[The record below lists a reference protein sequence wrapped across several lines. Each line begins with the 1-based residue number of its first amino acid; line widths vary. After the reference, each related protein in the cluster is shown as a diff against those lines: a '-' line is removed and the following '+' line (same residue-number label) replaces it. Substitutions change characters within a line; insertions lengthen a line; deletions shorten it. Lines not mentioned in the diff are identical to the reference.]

1 MAKVDKIEDIVVWQ
15 LAIELTNAIYTITN
29 NNVFNKDFALRDQI
43 RKSAI
48 SIPSNIAEGFE
59 RNSTN
64 QFLYF
69 LVIAKGSVGELRT
82 QLLIAKN
89 QNYISQSEF
98 EKINKDALE
107 VSKKLGAFITYLK
120 EFKLKKSQNLKQSQN
135 IKPLQP

>member
-1 MAKVDKIEDIVVWQ
+1 MAKVEKVEDIVVWK
-15 LAIELTNAIYTITN
+15 LAIELTNSIYLITN
-29 NNVFNKDFALRDQI
+29 NMGFNKEFALREQI

-69 LVIAKGSVGELRT
+69 LVIAKGSAGELRT

-89 QNYISQSEF
+89 QNYITEADFQ
-98 EKINKDALE
+98 KINIEALE
-107 VSKKLGAFITYLK
+107 VSKKLGSFITYLK
-120 EFKLKKSQNLKQSQN
+120 EFKYKKSLINTKNKTVETFQL
-135 IKPLQP
+135 

>member
-69 LVIAKGSVGELRT
+69 LVIAKGSAGELRT

-89 QNYISQSEF
+89 QNYIIQSEF
-98 EKINKDALE
+98 KKINKDALE

-120 EFKLKKSQNLKQSQN
+120 EFKLKQSQN

>member
-69 LVIAKGSVGELRT
+69 LVIAKGSAGELRT

-120 EFKLKKSQNLKQSQN
+120 EFKLKQSQN

>member
-1 MAKVDKIEDIVVWQ
+1 MAKVDKIEDVVVWQ
-15 LAIELTNAIYTITN
+15 LALELTNAIYTITN

-69 LVIAKGSVGELRT
+69 LVIAKGSAGELRT

-120 EFKLKKSQNLKQSQN
+120 EFKLKQSQN

>member
-1 MAKVDKIEDIVVWQ
+1 MAKFDKIEDIVVWQ
-15 LAIELTNAIYTITN
+15 LAIELTNAIYKITN

-48 SIPSNIAEGFE
+48 SVPSNIAEGFE

-69 LVIAKGSVGELRT
+69 LVIAKGSAGELRT

-98 EKINKDALE
+98 EKINKDALD

-120 EFKLKKSQNLKQSQN
+120 EFKLKQSQNLKTL
-135 IKPLQP
+135 KP

>member
-1 MAKVDKIEDIVVWQ
+1 MAKVDKVEDIVVWK
-15 LAIELTNAIYTITN
+15 LAIELTNSIYSITN
-29 NNVFNKDFALRDQI
+29 NTGFNKDFALRDQI

-69 LVIAKGSVGELRT
+69 LVIAKGSAGELRT

-89 QNYISQSEF
+89 QNYILESEYQ
-98 EKINKDALE
+98 KINIEALE
-107 VSKKLGAFITYLK
+107 VSKKLGAFITYLR
-120 EFKLKKSQNLKQSQN
+120 EFKFKNSILKTKTNTLES
-135 IKPLQP
+135 LQP

>member
-1 MAKVDKIEDIVVWQ
+1 MAKFDKIEDIVVWQ
-15 LAIELTNAIYTITN
+15 LAIELTNVIYTITN

-48 SIPSNIAEGFE
+48 SVPSNIAEGFE

-69 LVIAKGSVGELRT
+69 LVIAKGSAGELRT

-98 EKINKDALE
+98 EKINKDALG
-107 VSKKLGAFITYLK
+107 VSKKLGAFIIYLK
-120 EFKLKKSQNLKQSQN
+120 EFKLKQSQNLKTL
-135 IKPLQP
+135 KP

>member
-15 LAIELTNAIYTITN
+15 LAIELTNAIYTVTN
-29 NNVFNKDFALRDQI
+29 NTVFNKDFTLRDQI

-69 LVIAKGSVGELRT
+69 LVIAKGSSGELRT

-98 EKINKDALE
+98 EKINKNALE

-120 EFKLKKSQNLKQSQN
+120 EFKLKQSQKL
-135 IKPLQP
+135 KPSQP

>member
-69 LVIAKGSVGELRT
+69 LVIAKGSAGELRT

-120 EFKLKKSQNLKQSQN
+120 EFKLKKSQNLK
-135 IKPLQP
+135 PLQP

>member
-29 NNVFNKDFALRDQI
+29 NNLFNKDFALRDQI

-48 SIPSNIAEGFE
+48 SVPSNIAEGFE

-69 LVIAKGSVGELRT
+69 LVIAKGSAGELRT

-107 VSKKLGAFITYLK
+107 ISKKLGAFITYLK
-120 EFKLKKSQNLKQSQN
+120 EFKLKQSQNLKTL
-135 IKPLQP
+135 KP

>member
-48 SIPSNIAEGFE
+48 SVPSNIAEGFE

-69 LVIAKGSVGELRT
+69 LVIAKGSAGELRT

-98 EKINKDALE
+98 EKINKDAFE

-120 EFKLKKSQNLKQSQN
+120 EFKLKQSQNLKTL
-135 IKPLQP
+135 KP

>member
-69 LVIAKGSVGELRT
+69 LVIAKGSAGELRT

-89 QNYISQSEF
+89 QNYIGQSEF
-98 EKINKDALE
+98 EKINEDTLE
-107 VSKKLGAFITYLK
+107 VSKKLGSFITYLK
-120 EFKLKKSQNLKQSQN
+120 EFKLKQSQ
-135 IKPLQP
+135 P

>member
-1 MAKVDKIEDIVVWQ
+1 MAKFDKIEDIVVWQ
-15 LAIELTNAIYTITN
+15 LAIELTNAIYKITN

-48 SIPSNIAEGFE
+48 SVPSNIAEGFE

-69 LVIAKGSVGELRT
+69 LVIAKGSAGELRT

-89 QNYISQSEF
+89 QNYISQLEF
-98 EKINKDALE
+98 EKINKDAFE

-120 EFKLKKSQNLKQSQN
+120 EFKLKQTQNLKTL
-135 IKPLQP
+135 KP

>member
-15 LAIELTNAIYTITN
+15 LAIELTNTIYTITN

-69 LVIAKGSVGELRT
+69 LVIAKGSAGELRT

-120 EFKLKKSQNLKQSQN
+120 EFKLKQSQN